1 MDFTSCASGSMCIR
15 QGWAGWMLSREP
27 EPKRMPHGGMILRM
41 LCEVTKTALRLT
53 GDVSL
58 TQLHGWVLMLA
69 MRGYSAKLST
79 TEIKWIFVYVSWSEI
94 KLYCSA
100 QLSAFSPEVFLLLFP
115 CCGVLVGVG
124 GTQCKSPSEHK
135 ISHLMSRA
143 DVVSGGLL
151 M

>member
-1 MDFTSCASGSMCIR
+1 MDFTSCASGSTCIR
-15 QGWAGWMLSREP
+15 QGWAERMLSREP

-79 TEIKWIFVYVSWSEI
+79 TEIKWIFVSVSWSEI
-94 KLYCSA
+94 KLYHSA

-115 CCGVLVGVG
+115 HCGVLAGVG

-143 DVVSGGLL
+143 DVSGGLL